1 MRIGVLAI
9 QGDFAKHQE
18 MLHGLQQ
25 ETQLVRTEAELAL
38 CDGLIMPGG
47 ESTTLTTLMQK
58 HGLWQPLQEFGRRKA
73 IYGTCAGL
81 ILLARSV
88 RDHSAS
94 TLDLIDLEVRRN
106 AYGRQIDS
114 FIGAVNL
121 ELNGQTGGMEGV
133 FIRAPKIISLGET
146 VRPLGW
152 HGEDVVAAENEHIL
166 VSTFHPE
173 LTDNPALHR
182 YFLSRVSRFI
192 HD

>member
-9 QGDFAKHQE
+9 QGDYAKHQQ
-18 MLHGLQQ
+18 MLHSLQQ
-25 ETQLVRTEAELAL
+25 ETLLVRTEAELAQ

-58 HGLWQPLQEFGRRKA
+58 HGLWEPLRDFGRRKA

-81 ILLARSV
+81 ILLAREV
-88 RDHSAS
+88 QDHKLT
-94 TLDLIDLEVRRN
+94 TLNLIDLEVQRN

-114 FIGAVNL
+114 FIAPVKL
-121 ELNGQTGGMEGV
+121 ELRGEPGSMEGV
-133 FIRAPKIISLGET
+133 FIRAPKILTYGASVT
-146 VRPLGW
+146 PLGW
-152 HGEDVVAAENEHIL
+152 HSDNVVAAENEHIL

-173 LTDNPALHR
+173 LTSDPILHR
-182 YFLSRVSRFI
+182 YFTAKVSRFL